1 MLVGPSFPSKSDCV
15 VKRQETG
22 EYQGLLVSK
31 LIVDCFAELHSEPN
45 MDFMQA
51 ELTGGSSFTFKI
63 SRLNSIEETPI
74 QMQAYDRG
82 SGIAGEWKDIPS
94 YVNVIRLNGDECL
107 RFRAKPG
114 LTVD

>member
-45 MDFMQA
+45 MDFMQI
-51 ELTGGSSFTFKI
+51 ELIGGSHVSYLI
-63 SRLNSIEETPI
+63 SRFKSIEETPI
-74 QMQAYDRG
+74 
-82 SGIAGEWKDIPS
+82 
-94 YVNVIRLNGDECL
+94 
-107 RFRAKPG
+107 
-114 LTVD
+114 